1 MTDKPIC
8 FFGVALA
15 LSVFVSASATAQTGR
30 QITEPEKAAVRLA
43 IEQRLMDPMSAQYR
57 WLPAIGKDGAY
68 CGYVNAKNR
77 YGGYIGFAPFL
88 AWIRK
93 PNEDGSPRVVLNML
107 AVKPSNWS
115 DYDVRAYCR
124 EAGIDMDQ
132 IVPIS
137 Q

>member
-1 MTDKPIC
+1 MGHPRRIHYAIA
-8 FFGVALA
+8 FA
-15 LSVFVSASATAQTGR
+15 LSVFVSAPATAQTER

-57 WLPAIGKDGAY
+57 WLPTVAADGAY

-77 YGGYIGFAPFL
+77 YGGYVGFASFL

-107 AVKPSNWS
+107 ATKPGNWS
-115 DYDVRAYCR
+115 ESDVRHWCR
-124 EAGIDMDQ
+124 KSGINMDQ
-132 IVPIS
+132 IVPVS
-137 Q
+137 P